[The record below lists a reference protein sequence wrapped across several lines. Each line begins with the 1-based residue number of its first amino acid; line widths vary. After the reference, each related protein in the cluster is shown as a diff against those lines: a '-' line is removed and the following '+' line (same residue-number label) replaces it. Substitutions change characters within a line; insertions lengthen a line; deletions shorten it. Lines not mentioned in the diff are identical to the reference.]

1 MTTSTAERS
10 YSSLCRVKTYL
21 RSTMT
26 KERFNN
32 ILLLHV
38 HKEETDKLDL
48 TEVVYL
54 FASANARRI
63 DCFGKFG

>member
-1 MTTSTAERS
+1 MYHE
-10 YSSLCRVKTYL
+10 KKFYL

-26 KERFNN
+26 EEHNNN
-32 ILLLHV
+32 ILFVHV

-48 TEVVYL
+48 TEVACF

-63 DCFGKFG
+63 DCFGKFA